1 MDQLSVNNL
10 CSRHMVYKDQIV
22 AQGKGTRVDTAELIE
37 DQKNGKKKDSYKNKK
52 LSNNSSIRGQLQ

>member
-1 MDQLSVNNL
+1 
-10 CSRHMVYKDQIV
+10 MVYKDQIV

-52 LSNNSSIRGQLQ
+52 LSNNSSIRGQL